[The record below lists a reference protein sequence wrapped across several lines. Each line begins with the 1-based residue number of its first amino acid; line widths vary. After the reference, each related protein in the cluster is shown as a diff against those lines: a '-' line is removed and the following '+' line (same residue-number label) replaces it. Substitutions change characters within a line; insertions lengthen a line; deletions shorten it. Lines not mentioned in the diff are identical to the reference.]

1 MAATQDQALTVRADR
16 TISDPTEERRLLR
29 QLILKNASEE
39 QTNLVIGICDRYGF
53 DPMLKHVVIVSNN
66 LYVTRDGLLHL
77 AHQSGQFDGIEVE
90 MTQLQGGEWVATCTV
105 YRKDMSRPIRYS
117 AFESE
122 HKPANTANS
131 AWAKYPR
138 AMLQK
143 CFDEETEILTTNG
156 FEQFSNVWGD
166 VLHVTDRGLERTT
179 SRPFSQ
185 DYDGPMVAYD
195 NQNLDFRVTP
205 NHDMV
210 TTAGKIEAG
219 VLHEQARS
227 RAQHYIPRLVQG
239 GPDNAPVTD
248 QEIDLI
254 AAYLTDGVD
263 ASGGSFAVSVSRP
276 RKIERLREIGGYY
289 SEITQPTAGQ
299 EAHTATRT
307 ITTQAD
313 KVRFLYNRSL
323 VAVLCGPNKTIEPE
337 RILTLSQ
344 YQAQRLVDGMLFFDG
359 HEARTARRFFS
370 SRLDHVAAFE
380 LAAVVAGYSISPR
393 KERQSDI
400 GTKPNYVVT
409 ISANDAV
416 PVIRRGREYQGHG
429 GQEAQDGLYLTP
441 NTGGKVWCVTVPSG
455 VIVVRRHG
463 FSMLCG
469 NCAEVMALRRA
480 FDVSVGAAEEI
491 GYDGINP
498 QTNAGRVTVIE
509 AAPAQL
515 PGRGTVV
522 HPQPAPPPLPAQ
534 PLAEAAYQEGVD
546 AFLACAEDG
555 YSLSDLRKQ
564 ITDWDPALGAEQRA
578 EIRAHWAAIK
588 EHRAQEQAATPLV
601 PDAIT
606 PPPADT
612 LGWTEAWSWFRAKG
626 FADRKAIDAF
636 LGKSTQGLTPGEI
649 KAAVEAQMPDAQE
662 VAAWDAAA
670 QGESQEPPTAAALAA
685 SDDPFLDR
693 AQDGGR

>member
-1 MAATQDQALTVRADR
+1 MAATQDRRLTVRADR

-143 CFDEETEILTTNG
+143 C
-156 FEQFSNVWGD
+156 S
-166 VLHVTDRGLERTT
+166 
-179 SRPFSQ
+179 
-185 DYDGPMVAYD
+185 
-195 NQNLDFRVTP
+195 
-205 NHDMV
+205 
-210 TTAGKIEAG
+210 
-219 VLHEQARS
+219 
-227 RAQHYIPRLVQG
+227 
-239 GPDNAPVTD
+239 
-248 QEIDLI
+248 
-254 AAYLTDGVD
+254 
-263 ASGGSFAVSVSRP
+263 
-276 RKIERLREIGGYY
+276 
-289 SEITQPTAGQ
+289 
-299 EAHTATRT
+299 
-307 ITTQAD
+307 
-313 KVRFLYNRSL
+313 
-323 VAVLCGPNKTIEPE
+323 
-337 RILTLSQ
+337 
-344 YQAQRLVDGMLFFDG
+344 
-359 HEARTARRFFS
+359 
-370 SRLDHVAAFE
+370 
-380 LAAVVAGYSISPR
+380 
-393 KERQSDI
+393 
-400 GTKPNYVVT
+400 
-409 ISANDAV
+409 
-416 PVIRRGREYQGHG
+416 
-429 GQEAQDGLYLTP
+429 
-441 NTGGKVWCVTVPSG
+441 
-455 VIVVRRHG
+455 
-463 FSMLCG
+463 
-469 NCAEVMALRRA
+469 EVMALRRA
-480 FDVSVGAAEEI
+480 FDVSIGAAEEI
-491 GYDGINP
+491 GYDGSNP
-498 QTNAGRVTVIE
+498 QTNVGRVTVIE

-522 HPQPAPPPLPAQ
+522 HPQPAPPPRPAQ

-588 EHRAQEQAATPLV
+588 EHREQERAARLAPGAVAQE
-601 PDAIT
+601 II
-606 PPPADT
+606 
-612 LGWTEAWSWFRAKG
+612 EAVV
-626 FADRKAIDAF
+626 
-636 LGKSTQGLTPGEI
+636 T
-649 KAAVEAQMPDAQE
+649 
-662 VAAWDAAA
+662 VAP
-670 QGESQEPPTAAALAA
+670 QPQTAAALAA